1 MSMKKSWCALVFAP
15 TIALATQSTLYSM
28 VTPSCGAQ
36 MRLNIHLTAA
46 VALAIVVVLAVL
58 AFSES
63 SLRRGEPGSP
73 DSDEAS
79 APVPQ
84 RFFGTVAT
92 AVAALAAL
100 VILAMWFAT
109 WVLSPCNPF

>member
-1 MSMKKSWCALVFAP
+1 M
-15 TIALATQSTLYSM
+15 
-28 VTPSCGAQ
+28 
-36 MRLNIHLTAA
+36 
-46 VALAIVVVLAVL
+46 IVVVLAVV

-63 SLRRGEPGSP
+63 SLARGEPDSP
-73 DSDEAS
+73 DDDGAR

-84 RFFGTVAT
+84 RFFGDVAT

-100 VILAMWFAT
+100 VILAMWFAA